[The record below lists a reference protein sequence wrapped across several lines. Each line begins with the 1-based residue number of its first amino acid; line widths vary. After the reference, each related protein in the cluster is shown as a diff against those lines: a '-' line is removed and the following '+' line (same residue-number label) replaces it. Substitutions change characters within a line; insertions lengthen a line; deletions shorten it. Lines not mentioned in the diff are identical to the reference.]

1 MIIKLITLFILTLLL
16 ASCGNSVNNQK
27 SDDIISSSWVDIK
40 IAEDIDNWEEISV
53 NSWSI
58 SVKNIEKNE
67 VKVSSGKVNISS
79 NNWEKI
85 EVNSWV
91 NISNS
96 ASWEI
101 IKETQ
106 ETLKDIEKLLNSIN

>member
-1 MIIKLITLFILTLLL
+1 MIIKLITLFILTFLLV
-16 ASCGNSVNNQK
+16 SCGASVNNQK
-27 SDDIISSSWVDIK
+27 SDDIISNSGVEIK

-58 SVKNIEKNE
+58 SVKNVEKNE
-67 VKVSSGKVNISS
+67 VKVYPDKINISS

-85 EVNSWV
+85 EVNSGKDV
-91 NISNS
+91 SIS